1 MRVSLEKAC
10 ELLNKWKSDEQKVSV
25 VLSGG
30 RASVLT
36 LFCAGEIKKD
46 MLFDSFLISWGVHEW
61 VELSFSGAKFEIS
74 DDGRSVHF
82 IYLSSERVIVSVDAS

>member
-36 LFCAGEIKKD
+36 LFCAGEIKRYA
-46 MLFDSFLISWGVHEW
+46 L
-61 VELSFSGAKFEIS
+61 
-74 DDGRSVHF
+74 
-82 IYLSSERVIVSVDAS
+82 